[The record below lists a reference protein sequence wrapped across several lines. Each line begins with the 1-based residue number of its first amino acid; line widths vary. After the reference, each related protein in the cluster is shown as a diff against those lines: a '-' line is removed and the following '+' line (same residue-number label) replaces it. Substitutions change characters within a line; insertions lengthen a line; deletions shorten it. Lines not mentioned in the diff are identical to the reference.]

1 VIPQS
6 FIQDLLGRID
16 IVDVVGRHVQLK
28 KAGANF
34 LGLCPFHG
42 EKTPSFTVSP
52 AKQFYHCF
60 GCGAHGSAIGF
71 LMEYGGLG
79 YVDAITDLAQ
89 SIGVAVPREAGT
101 GQDPDKRAPAL
112 LELLAQAAKH
122 YRQRLKD
129 APAAIA
135 YLKQRGLSGG
145 IAARFGI
152 GYAPDQWRGLE
163 AAVADYE
170 IDEMVGAGLVIE
182 STGEDGRRK
191 RYDRF
196 RDRIMFPIRNPRGQ
210 VIGFGGRVLGTGEPK
225 YLNSPETPVFSKGRE
240 LYGLYEARDAIRA
253 EDCVIVVEGYMD
265 VVMLAHHGVANAVAT
280 LGTATTADHV
290 RKLLRLVDR
299 VVFAFDGDA
308 AGRKAAWRA
317 LEASLSQATDTRRI
331 DFLFLPPEHD
341 PDSFVRERG
350 AEGFREALGAAVPL
364 SELLL
369 RGLAERVDLATPEG
383 RARLLAEAR
392 PLLQEL
398 HAQALRL
405 QLVHRLAELAQLSA
419 AEVERYLGP
428 ATAAERG
435 TGAYGRSDGATAQ
448 ARPHGQAGA
457 AGRRGG
463 DRPDESG
470 GLAGVGER
478 EAGRARG
485 RFVPRVPAGRP
496 DLEAHVRLL
505 AALHPALAVGDRGEW
520 MPDGLAAWLDTIAAL
535 PPGAS
540 LASVCEALRSGDPQ
554 AVARLEREAA
564 SDASAAA
571 SLSMDEARVEIEAAL
586 AQLRERHLAR
596 QIDELVAGGM
606 ASPEERLRYQS
617 LMAMRRRT

>member
-1 VIPQS
+1 MIPQS

-60 GCGAHGSAIGF
+60 GCGAHGTAIGF
-71 LMEYGGLG
+71 LMEHGGLG
-79 YVDAITDLAQ
+79 YVDAIGELAQ
-89 SIGVAVPREAGT
+89 SIGVAVPQEAGT
-101 GQDPDKRAPAL
+101 GQGADKRAPAL
-112 LELLAQAAKH
+112 LELLAQAAKY

-129 APAAIA
+129 SPEAIA
-135 YLKQRGLSGG
+135 YLKRRGLSGQT
-145 IAARFGI
+145 AARFGI

-163 AAVADYE
+163 AAVADYD
-170 IDEMVGAGLVIE
+170 IDEMVTAGLVIE
-182 STGEDGRRK
+182 STAEDGRRK

-240 LYGLYEARDAIRA
+240 LYGLYESRDAIRA
-253 EDCVIVVEGYMD
+253 EDSVIVVEGYMD
-265 VVMLAHHGVANAVAT
+265 VVMLAHHGVANVVAT

-331 DFLFLPPEHD
+331 EFLFLPPEHD

-369 RGLAERVDLATPEG
+369 RGLAERVDLATSEG

-398 HAQALRL
+398 RAQALRL

-419 AEVERYLGP
+419 VEVERYLGP
-428 ATAAERG
+428 ATAAGQE
-435 TGAYGRSDGATAQ
+435 TAAHGRSSGGPSGGAS
-448 ARPHGQAGA
+448 HGEAGA
-457 AGRRGG
+457 AVHG
-463 DRPDESG
+463 DRHGQPG
-470 GLAGVGER
+470 APLAGGRGARRER
-478 EAGRARG
+478 N

-496 DLEAHVRLL
+496 DLEARVRLL
-505 AALHPALAVGDRGEW
+505 VALHPALAVGERGEW

-535 PPGAS
+535 PPGSA
-540 LASVCEALRSGDPQ
+540 LASVCEALRAREPE

-564 SDASAAA
+564 LDASAVA
-571 SLSMDEARVEIEAAL
+571 SLSIDEARVEIDAAL

-606 ASPEERLRYQS
+606 TSPEERLRYQA